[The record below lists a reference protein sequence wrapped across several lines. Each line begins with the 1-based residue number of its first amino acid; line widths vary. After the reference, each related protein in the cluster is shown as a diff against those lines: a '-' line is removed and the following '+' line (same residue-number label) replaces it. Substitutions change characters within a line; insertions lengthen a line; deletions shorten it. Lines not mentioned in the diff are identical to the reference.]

1 MRRTPIYA
9 ENPGRTTFSRAEAA
23 AAEAEATD
31 PSAADPAAKRT
42 RVKIF
47 RKTWSVPVFVVFV
60 ALVAT
65 AIVLGYGALHPTPAP
80 PSQED
85 IDRAVLNTLQAN
97 VLPAQEARAYAAVRD
112 SVVRVR
118 EFESAHG
125 EDDTEAGV
133 GSGVVIIDDGTI
145 LTNLHVVAGARR
157 IGVEFSDGTES
168 EATLIGAQP
177 ENDLAVIKAQTLPD
191 DLPAATLRSTSDLKP
206 GDEVIAVGFPF
217 GIGPSVSSGVISGL
231 RRQYHSPEGKRVL
244 TNLIQFDAAA
254 NPGNSGGPL
263 VTMDGA
269 VVGIVTGIL
278 NPTSQRVF
286 VGIGFA
292 VPIENA
298 AAAVGMSPF

>member
-9 ENPGRTTFSRAEAA
+9 ENPGRTTFSRAEQR
-23 AAEAEATD
+23 
-31 PSAADPAAKRT
+31 PLRKRRLRT
-42 RVKIF
+42 RQRRTRQRNVARVKIF

-60 ALVAT
+60 VFVALVVT
-65 AIVLGYGALHPTPAP
+65 AIVLGYGALHPMPAP

-191 DLPAATLRSTSDLKP
+191 DLPGSDAAIDERPQARRRGHRRRLSVRDRTVGKLRRDLRS
-206 GDEVIAVGFPF
+206 EAA
-217 GIGPSVSSGVISGL
+217 IS
-231 RRQYHSPEGKRVL
+231 
-244 TNLIQFDAAA
+244 FA
-254 NPGNSGGPL
+254 GGQ
-263 VTMDGA
+263 A
-269 VVGIVTGIL
+269 C
-278 NPTSQRVF
+278 
-286 VGIGFA
+286 A
-292 VPIENA
+292 H
-298 AAAVGMSPF
+298 